1 MVKCRRGVAGARYAW
16 ARPRPPALEVKNP
29 TQAEGL
35 EKYKEMSIL
44 GLLCLLCALV
54 AGLFLVLYG
63 LQRRDLKSLELL
75 SRLCHHGPL
84 SIARLSEGSQ
94 ITRQGVTKH
103 LQALADAGLVRGTR
117 EGRERIWELE
127 PERIEDAQHC
137 LAQISEQWDSAILRL
152 QDFLSKNP

>member
-1 MVKCRRGVAGARYAW
+1 MRRDMVKCRRGVAGARYAW

-75 SRLCHHGPL
+75 SRQLQRIAIRGRVPGPGERR
-84 SIARLSEGSQ
+84 S
-94 ITRQGVTKH
+94 RQT
-103 LQALADAGLVRGTR
+103 
-117 EGRERIWELE
+117 
-127 PERIEDAQHC
+127 
-137 LAQISEQWDSAILRL
+137 
-152 QDFLSKNP
+152 